1 MKSSRQKILSLLIL
15 VSLMAT
21 GLGWLDTINQQL
33 QLTPEAVL
41 IIKWSFTAFILLAPI
56 TSLFLINNNTSQ
68 THQSRSEVLDL
79 SDVLNALSEGVMI
92 INEQGNIKFLNSEAE
107 KITGYKAEDCFNIH
121 YDSILKLATADNQA
135 IQPNQDPIRV
145 SIGSNSKATADL
157 LFLKTYSEKTVP
169 IKLLAAPVSSESK
182 DTIITFRNISDE
194 LDKERDQLE
203 FISTA
208 SHEMRT
214 PIAAIDG
221 YLGLALNPKI
231 SQIDTKARE
240 YIEKAQN
247 SSKNLG
253 ELFKNLLSI
262 SKTEDKRLPINQ
274 EVIDLNSF
282 LREIKDE
289 YETLAHNKGL
299 ELALAEQSRQ
309 INPDIFIFSDKNLL
323 REVITNLIENA
334 IKYTKQGRIT
344 IGLDLKDANLVNI
357 AVSDTGIG
365 IPPEDLPHLFQK
377 FYRVDNTQ
385 TREIG
390 GTGLGLYLARR
401 IVENLHG
408 KIEAFSNLGQGSSF
422 VITLPRLD
430 SLKARR
436 LLSQP
441 TPAPTTPQ
449 LASNQYQLPKERVRS
464 PMSNYHKS
472 QPPADS
478 PHRE

>member
-1 MKSSRQKILSLLIL
+1 MKSIHQKISLLLLL
-15 VSLMAT
+15 VSLLT
-21 GLGWLDTINQQL
+21 ISLVWLDTINHHL
-33 QLTPEAVL
+33 KLDMETTL
-41 IIKWSFTAFILLAPI
+41 IIKWLLTVLMLFMPLAPFFL
-56 TSLFLINNNTSQ
+56 TSDN
-68 THQSRSEVLDL
+68 SRAKNRSHSGLLDL
-79 SDVLNALSEGVMI
+79 SDVLDALSEGI
-92 INEQGNIKFLNSEAE
+92 IIVNEQGNINFLNSEAE
-107 KITGYKAEDCFNIH
+107 KITGYKADDCLNVN
-121 YDSILKLATADNQA
+121 YSSILNLTTIDNQLL
-135 IQPNQDPIRV
+135 QPNQDPIHI
-145 SIGSNSKATADL
+145 SISSNSKATADL

-182 DTIITFRNISDE
+182 DTIVTFRNISDD

-231 SQIDTKARE
+231 SQIDAKARE

-247 SSKNLG
+247 SSRNLG

-282 LREIKDE
+282 LREIKEE
-289 YETLAHNKGL
+289 YGTLAHDKGL
-299 ELALAEQSRQ
+299 ELVVAEQSRQ
-309 INPDIFIFSDKNLL
+309 INPDIFVFSDKNLL

-334 IKYTKQGRIT
+334 IKYTKQGRIV
-344 IGLDLKDANLVNI
+344 ISLDLKDGNLATI
-357 AVSDTGIG
+357 AVNDTGIG

-401 IVENLHG
+401 IIENLHG
-408 KIEAFSNLGQGSSF
+408 KIEAFSQLGQGSSF

-430 SLKARR
+430 SIKARQ

-441 TPAPTTPQ
+441 TPPPTTPQ
-449 LASNQYQLPKERVRS
+449 VSHNQFQLPEHRIRS
-464 PMSNYHKS
+464 PMSNYHKPQS
-472 QPPADS
+472 PSNPQPS
-478 PHRE
+478 